1 MNTIYIH
8 ERANDSSRT
17 SRIELIQA
25 ELNSFVRDEPSLYE
39 YVLFNIQVDYCIHE
53 RFIYFSN

>member
-17 SRIELIQA
+17 SRVELIQA
-25 ELNSFVRDEPSLYE
+25 ELTSFVLA
-39 YVLFNIQVDYCIHE
+39 
-53 RFIYFSN
+53 